1 MRVKDMLIIK
11 MKDAIEQIAND
22 NGFEVASR
30 QLIEEM
36 AELTQAINKFWR
48 IQLDEGKRSFEN
60 VWIYSPEE
68 NNIVE
73 EIADVEICIE
83 QLKIIFMIRE
93 KIKRI
98 KKIKVDRQLKR
109 ISAKNKIPHSQDK
122 KRDIL
127 VSSKTF

>member
-1 MRVKDMLIIK
+1 MLIIK
-11 MKDAIEQIAND
+11 MKDAIKQIANN
-22 NGFEVASR
+22 NGFEITSR

-48 IQLDEGKRSFEN
+48 IQLDEGKRSFADA
-60 VWIYSPEE
+60 WIYSPEE
-68 NNIVE
+68 NNICE
-73 EIADVEICIE
+73 EIADVEICLE
-83 QLKIIFMIRE
+83 QLKIILTSRG

-98 KKIKVDRQLKR
+98 KILKIKRQLKR
-109 ISAKNKIPHSQDK
+109 IREKNKIPHSQDK

>member
-1 MRVKDMLIIK
+1 MLIIK